1 MSEKL
6 KKKIY
11 RIIDANMNRALE
23 GLRVIEEY
31 FRFIEI
37 NKQAQL
43 QLKKIRHRL
52 IDVIKKIDKIKLLK
66 NRDSDKDIGA
76 KYSTT
81 EELNKTDVLEILFS
95 NFKRAQES
103 LRVLEEYSKLI
114 DSSLLVDL
122 KKNRF
127 ELYTFE
133 KNIILK
139 ISRKKVGV
147 KK

>member
-1 MSEKL
+1 
-6 KKKIY
+6 
-11 RIIDANMNRALE
+11 
-23 GLRVIEEY
+23 

-114 DSSLLVDL
+114 DSSLSVDL